1 MALDNSSGVQ
11 LSLLHGFVAT
21 ERHPARS
28 SGVVLA
34 ADLPVAKVLIESSL
48 PHLDRVFDYSVPA
61 ELAVAAQPGVRVKV
75 RFSGQELN
83 GYITERAST
92 SDTANLAPLG
102 KVFSAVPVLTPAVLA
117 LAETVAARY
126 AGSVSDVLRVAVPP
140 RVAKL
145 DKDYLSGM
153 PASTPTDGDPGAAD
167 PAPGSGP
174 IAAGAIGVI
183 GAATA
188 NGAEGAVAGG
198 DGGDGGVA
206 FSNADAGPSG
216 SLLHGYRN
224 GDAFLSH
231 LAAGGAPRAVLT
243 TLTAYGRHAW
253 HHQLAQTIAH
263 CYHSG
268 RGAVAVV
275 PDQRD
280 LLLLQEAVAA
290 VLPADSF
297 VRLTAEDGPTP
308 RYRNFLRV
316 LSGEVRV
323 VLGTRSAAF
332 APIANP
338 GLFCCWDDGDGLH
351 VERRAPYQHSRDV
364 LLLRA
369 EQHNAAMLL
378 AGHARSTEGQR
389 LLNTRWAEPI
399 FPERALARSVA
410 ARVISTADSFE
421 QERDPMAGLARLP
434 QRAWIT
440 AKEALTRGPVLVQVA
455 RSGYAPSLAC
465 QRCRETARCRHC
477 QGPLIEPAGR
487 PGSAPILQCRWCGTA
502 ELDFSCPHCG
512 SRALRRVVVGA
523 ARTAEELGKA
533 FPGVPVVSS
542 AGDHVKTVV
551 GDGPALVV
559 ATIGAEPIAPAGYAA
574 ALLLDGDALLRRESL
589 RASEETLRLWFN
601 AAALVRPAGQGG
613 TVVVTAEDQQSVGAL
628 VRWDPGGFAE
638 RELSLRQELGLPPAV
653 RIASLT
659 GGKSDI
665 ESFLA
670 RLTLPAEVR
679 VVGPTAL
686 TAGWAQPAQPA
697 QPHSGAPPPAEDIDY
712 RSLIFFP
719 FAMATNITSRLRALK
734 ASNAAKRTGS
744 PVQVRCDGLDVL

>member
-1 MALDNSSGVQ
+1 MTADNASGVQ
-11 LSLLHGFVAT
+11 LSLLQGFVSPQRRP
-21 ERHPARS
+21 EPS
-28 SGVVLA
+28 SGIVLA
-34 ADLPVAKVLIESSL
+34 AELPVAKVLIESSL

-61 ELAVAAQPGVRVKV
+61 ELADDAQPGVRVKV

-83 GYITERAST
+83 GYLTERTAASET
-92 SDTANLAPLG
+92 SNLSPIG
-102 KVFSAVPVLTPAVLA
+102 KVLSAVPVLTPAVLR
-117 LAETVAARY
+117 LAEAVAARY
-126 AGSVSDVLRVAVPP
+126 AGSVSDVLRVAIPP

-145 DKDYLSGM
+145 DKDHLLRTAALQSVPPSI
-153 PASTPTDGDPGAAD
+153 PASSASSLPASS
-167 PAPGSGP
+167 APGPSPASVPASSAERG
-174 IAAGAIGVI
+174 
-183 GAATA
+183 TA
-188 NGAEGAVAGG
+188 
-198 DGGDGGVA
+198 
-206 FSNADAGPSG
+206 P

-231 LAAGGAPRAVLT
+231 LAAGGSPRAVLSA
-243 TLTAYGRHAW
+243 LSGYGSHAW
-253 HHQLAQTIAH
+253 HHQLAQAIAH
-263 CYHSG
+263 CHQSG

-280 LLLLQEAVAA
+280 LLLLEEAVAA
-290 VLPADSF
+290 LLPADSF

-332 APIANP
+332 APVANP
-338 GLFCCWDDGDGLH
+338 GLFCCWDDGDDLH

-369 EQHNAAMLL
+369 EQHHAAMLL

-399 FPERALARSVA
+399 VPERALARTVA
-410 ARVISTADSFE
+410 ARVISTADSYE
-421 QERDPMAGLARLP
+421 QERDPLAGLARLP
-434 QRAWIT
+434 QRAWQS
-440 AKEALTRGPVLVQVA
+440 AKEALARGPVLVQVA

-465 QRCRETARCRHC
+465 QRCREIARCRHC
-477 QGPLIEPAGR
+477 QGPLMEPAGHS
-487 PGSAPILQCRWCGTA
+487 GSTPILQCRWCGTA
-502 ELDFSCPHCG
+502 ELDFSCAQCG

-533 FPGVPVVSS
+533 FPGVQVVSS
-542 AGDHVKTVV
+542 AGDHVKAVV

-559 ATIGAEPIAPAGYAA
+559 ATIGAEPVAPTGYAA

-601 AAALVRPAGQGG
+601 AAALVRPAAQGG
-613 TVVVTAEDQQSVGAL
+613 TVVVTAEDQQTVGAL

-659 GGKSDI
+659 GGQSDI
-665 ESFLA
+665 ESFIT
-670 RLTLPAEVR
+670 RMSLPPEVR
-679 VVGPTAL
+679 VVGPAAL
-686 TAGWAQPAQPA
+686 SAG
-697 QPHSGAPPPAEDIDY
+697 SAPTGHPLPVEDTDY
-712 RSLIFFP
+712 RSLIFIP
-719 FAMATNITSRLRALK
+719 FAMAADIVSKLRALK

-744 PVQVRCDGLDVL
+744 PVQVRCDGLDVI